1 MADEAQVGLHLV
13 VNWSF
18 RVLEIVK
25 NVNLAICSFRCNNF
39 LILWHVS
46 SFVDFALMVNLY
58 IDRDSGLLGISDT
71 GAANSIGV
79 VVQNILLIVP
89 CVFR

>member
-1 MADEAQVGLHLV
+1 MADEAQVRFDLV
-13 VNWSF
+13 INWSF
-18 RVLEIVK
+18 RVLKVVK
-25 NVNLAICSFRCNNF
+25 NVNLAICSFGSNNF

-46 SFVDFALMVNLY
+46 SFINFALMVNLDV
-58 IDRDSGLLGISDT
+58 DRDSSLLGVGDT

-79 VVQNILLIVP
+79 VVQNILFKVS